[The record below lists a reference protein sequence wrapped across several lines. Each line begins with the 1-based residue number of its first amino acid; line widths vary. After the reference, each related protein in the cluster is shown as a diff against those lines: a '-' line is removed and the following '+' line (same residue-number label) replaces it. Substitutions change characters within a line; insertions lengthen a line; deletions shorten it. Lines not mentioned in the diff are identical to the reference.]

1 MNELLIHFGKID
13 FDLSIS
19 SNFLFNKSNYFV
31 IPWNKTSEG
40 HTINVY
46 KKCVINVYTK
56 KEIKR
61 NILRAEKDR
70 RYNVG
75 RKSNRPK
82 REIEHSIFLEG
93 STPELCEELYNRIDK
108 IYKLT
113 HKILYDISVIVG
125 INEVNDRIEE
135 FDVIKDNK
143 LDLISLNSLFDY
155 YGKEFNEQ
163 DYII

>member
-1 MNELLIHFGKID
+1 MANLKREYLLR
-13 FDLSIS
+13 
-19 SNFLFNKSNYFV
+19 YFV
-31 IPWNKTSEG
+31 IPWNKTSDG
-40 HTINVY
+40 HTISVY
-46 KKCVINVYTK
+46 KESAINVYTQ

-82 REIEHSIFLEG
+82 REREHSVFLEG
-93 STPELCEELYNRIDK
+93 STPELCTELYNRIAK
-108 IYKLT
+108 IYNLT
-113 HKILYDISVIVG
+113 NKVVCDVNLIVG
-125 INEVNDRIEE
+125 INEIYDRLEE